1 MEVILLPFT
10 ELWKRTLF
18 KKITWKLS
26 SLSLFLDYTYW
37 SFEEIDNLGISIIF
51 SSNLEIKPTGNS

>member
-1 MEVILLPFT
+1 M
-10 ELWKRTLF
+10 ELWKRKLL

-37 SFEEIDNLGISIIF
+37 SFKEIDNLGISIIF
-51 SSNLEIKPTGNS
+51 SSNLETKPTGNS